1 MVVHVCTTVFCG
13 WFCSKGE
20 KVKNS
25 EIKSEREREVWEIW
39 LLFNKYD
46 SLGVLTHLH
55 QNKIDSS
62 LTARK
67 GHLPSYVDWYF
78 PLRADFSQTEITF
91 CFHVPRWGWRSFH
104 PTEVCLCH
112 WNFWYYFCLLSSVSY
127 ERLNELLC
135 PFPWSKF
142 DSPQNQHDVLSN
154 LRSTE
159 TYIHHLIP
167 LFLIRQINHRTRS
180 NQSNTK

>member
-55 QNKIDSS
+55 QKKIDSS

-135 PFPWSKF
+135 PLSLIKVWFTTKSTWRLIKPQEYRNIHSPSHPSLFNKANK
-142 DSPQNQHDVLSN
+142 PQN
-154 LRSTE
+154 T
-159 TYIHHLIP
+159 I
-167 LFLIRQINHRTRS
+167 
-180 NQSNTK
+180 